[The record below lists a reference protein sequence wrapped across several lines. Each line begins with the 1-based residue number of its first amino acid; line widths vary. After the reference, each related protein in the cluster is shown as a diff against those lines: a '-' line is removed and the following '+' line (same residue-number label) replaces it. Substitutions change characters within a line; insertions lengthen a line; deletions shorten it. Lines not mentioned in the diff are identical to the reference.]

1 MKAPSLRLRIPA
13 ALRLEPMSPNEL
25 ARVLSIR
32 PNTARKSLREL
43 QSLRMVRPLS
53 DGRGWINEPRAR
65 RHA

>member
-1 MKAPSLRLRIPA
+1 MKPESLSQRIPA
-13 ALRLEPMSPNEL
+13 ALRLEPMTPIEL

-53 DGRGWINEPRAR
+53 EGRAWINEPRAR
-65 RHA
+65 RRA